1 MKESTPTQKTET
13 KRGRKR
19 KLNTSCSTVM
29 VKTRKRKSLKNDI
42 NEDVVKD
49 SPLIEDVSMD
59 KEENITLDDID
70 LFLRDIRFNN
80 RRDEEVLQ
88 LSKETNHKIS

>member
-1 MKESTPTQKTET
+1 M
-13 KRGRKR
+13 
-19 KLNTSCSTVM
+19 
-29 VKTRKRKSLKNDI
+29 KNDI

-49 SPLIEDVSMD
+49 SPVIEEVSMD

-88 LSKETNHKIS
+88 LSKETNHRIS

>member
-1 MKESTPTQKTET
+1 
-13 KRGRKR
+13 
-19 KLNTSCSTVM
+19 M